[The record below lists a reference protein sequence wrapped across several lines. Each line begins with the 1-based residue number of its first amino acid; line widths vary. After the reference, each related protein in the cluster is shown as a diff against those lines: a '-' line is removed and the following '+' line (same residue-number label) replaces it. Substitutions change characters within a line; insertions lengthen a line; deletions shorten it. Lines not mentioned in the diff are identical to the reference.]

1 MKRISVISVK
11 VTKKYKQSVNRAW
24 NGEWHNHEQT
34 NDNYYFKAKLIHN
47 VMSRALLTLLKT
59 FFHVGLVLGVEE
71 VKATF
76 S

>member
-1 MKRISVISVK
+1 M
-11 VTKKYKQSVNRAW
+11 A
-24 NGEWHNHEQT
+24 NGIITRKAHMQT

-47 VMSRALLTLLKT
+47 KMSRALLTLLKT
-59 FFHVGLVLGVEE
+59 LFHVGLVLGVEE